1 MPPAGLEEAPPRLG
15 YFPQSPGAVACGR
28 QSTRASRGLDFCRRF
43 FLLQLVADYPSAPGV
58 QPACGRWL
66 LAAHPV
72 RKGPHSLQ
80 LLFQTVSVSL
90 PPLTQALAT
99 PPLWATLS
107 GCGLGW
113 ASRGWG
119 SASRAQ
125 RSHRGRG
132 GWGLRVCLL
141 PACDPALCPRLFFLL
156 PRRLKWSC
164 FSSQCFMFQFVGVF
178 DLIL

>member
-1 MPPAGLEEAPPRLG
+1 MGLEEAAPGLG

-28 QSTRASRGLDFCRRF
+28 QSPRASQGLDFSRSF

-90 PPLTQALAT
+90 PPLTQVFAT
-99 PPLWATLS
+99 PPLRAALS

-119 SASRAQ
+119 SPSCAQ
-125 RSHRGRG
+125 RSHGGRG
-132 GWGLRVCLL
+132 GWGLRAHLL
-141 PACDPALCPRLFFLL
+141 PAYSPALCPRLFL
-156 PRRLKWSC
+156 PPPHRLK
-164 FSSQCFMFQFVGVF
+164 
-178 DLIL
+178 